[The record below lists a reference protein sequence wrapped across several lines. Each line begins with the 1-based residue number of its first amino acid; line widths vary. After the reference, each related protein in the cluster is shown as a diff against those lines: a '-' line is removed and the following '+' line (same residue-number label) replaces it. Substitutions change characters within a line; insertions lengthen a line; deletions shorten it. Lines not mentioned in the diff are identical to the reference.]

1 MFWFSDEIKAHTQKV
16 TALDIGETGRVL
28 VTGGQDRNVNL
39 WAFGNEKC
47 FMSLSG
53 HNGQVDCVKFANGD
67 DLVYSADE
75 NGIIKRWDLN
85 AQQGCATFYGHM
97 KSVRTLDLHPHGDYI
112 FTSGS
117 NDTTVRLWDVRK
129 SDSCIGKYRGH
140 IANVNSVKFSPD
152 GWWIASAGTEG
163 KRTSRSKNAF
173 RSMASLMNSKAIR
186 ISEFIKSIWQY
197 SNWVHSRMIYS
208 VQKQIRKR

>member
-1 MFWFSDEIKAHTQKV
+1 MFRFSDEIKAHTQKV

-186 ISEFIKSIWQY
+186 ISEFIKSI
-197 SNWVHSRMIYS
+197 
-208 VQKQIRKR
+208 